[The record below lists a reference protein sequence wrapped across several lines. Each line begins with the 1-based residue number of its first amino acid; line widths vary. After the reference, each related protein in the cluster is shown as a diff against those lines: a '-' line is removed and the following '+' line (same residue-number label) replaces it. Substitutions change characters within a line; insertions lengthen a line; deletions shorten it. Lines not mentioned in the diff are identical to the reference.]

1 MEQKKVTI
9 LCSGFGLG
17 FYIIGLL
24 LDRGFRRKGVSS
36 EVLVFESLMTED
48 KIEKVKCSKR
58 VYHNNFSAALMSTRM
73 LLDTRQS
80 LDSKVVDNLVESW
93 RREGRTNFIVL
104 SGHWIHIIQRYR
116 EIASE
121 RVNIDIIYTD
131 SDYAPSWK
139 SVKALY
145 QDYNRDCD
153 EVWLF
158 DSVNKSVDYQI
169 PISDLPCKPFSKRSD
184 RYIIHGGGWGMGT
197 YRERIRDL
205 EQYGV
210 HLDIIGYEPEE
221 AEDRKEGNR
230 YFVNDPSWVAWDSCN
245 GEAYEF
251 PPLAQVGR
259 NGELNYRNNFEYHVM
274 FDLVREARAII
285 SKTGGG
291 TLVDSLASATP
302 IVMLEPFGDH
312 EQKNAE
318 LWEYL
323 GFGIPFE
330 KWREAGFSGEMLE
343 DMHLNLL
350 RKRKECLDYTDYYT
364 KKYFMKKRTGM
375 KNTVFITGG

>member
-24 LDRGFRRKGVSS
+24 LDRGFRRKGIPS
-36 EVLVFESLMTED
+36 EVLVFESLMTKD
-48 KIEKVKCSKR
+48 KIEKVKSSKR
-58 VYHNNFSAALMSTRM
+58 VYHKNFSAALMSTRM

-80 LDSKVVDNLVESW
+80 LDEEAVNDLAENWK
-93 RREGRTNFIVL
+93 REGRTNFIVL
-104 SGHWIHIIQRYR
+104 SGHWMHIIQRYR

-145 QDYNRDCD
+145 QEYNKDCD
-153 EVWLF
+153 EIWLF
-158 DSVNKSVDYQI
+158 DSVNKSVEYQI
-169 PISDLPCKPFSKRSD
+169 PVSDLPCIPFSQRSD

-197 YRERIRDL
+197 YRERISEL
-205 EQYGV
+205 EQFGI

-221 AEDRKEGNR
+221 AADRKEGNR
-230 YFVNDPSWVAWDSCN
+230 YFVNDPSWAAWDSCKGN
-245 GEAYEF
+245 ICEF
-251 PPLAQVGR
+251 PPLAQVEGT
-259 NGELNYRNNFEYHVM
+259 GKLDYRNNFEYHVM

-312 EQKNAE
+312 EHKNAQ

-330 KWREAGFSGEMLE
+330 KWKEAGFSTAILE
-343 DMHLNLL
+343 DLHLNLL
-350 RKRKECLDYTDYYT
+350 KKRKECKDYTEYYIE
-364 KKYFMKKRTGM
+364 KYSLER
-375 KNTVFITGG
+375 NW